1 MDERIDR
8 LLSLAETQHATI
20 VELGQQVTRQAEQI
34 GLLVQSVALLLG
46 EELGAPV
53 PEDGQ
58 EGEAGRT
65 DLDGNPY

>member
-8 LLSLAETQHATI
+8 LLALAETQHTTI

-46 EELGAPV
+46 EELGVPV
-53 PEDGQ
+53 PEDGH
-58 EGEAGRT
+58 GDEAART
-65 DLDGNPY
+65 DLDGKPY

>member
-8 LLSLAETQHATI
+8 LLSLAATQHATI

-46 EELGAPV
+46 EELGSPV

-58 EGEAGRT
+58 EGEAART

>member
-8 LLSLAETQHATI
+8 LLALAETQHATI
-20 VELGQQVTRQAEQI
+20 VELGRQVTQQAEQI
-34 GLLVQSVALLLG
+34 GLLVQSIALLLG

-58 EGEAGRT
+58 EGEAART

>member
-53 PEDGQ
+53 PEDSPD
-58 EGEAGRT
+58 GEAART
-65 DLDGNPY
+65 DLDGNSY

>member
-20 VELGQQVTRQAEQI
+20 VVLGQQVTRQAEQI

-53 PEDGQ
+53 PEDSPD
-58 EGEAGRT
+58 GEAART
-65 DLDGNPY
+65 DLDGNSY

>member
-20 VELGQQVTRQAEQI
+20 VELGQQITRQAEQI

-58 EGEAGRT
+58 EAEAGRT

>member
-34 GLLVQSVALLLG
+34 GLLVQAVALLLG
-46 EELGAPV
+46 EEAGAPV
-53 PEDGQ
+53 QDESAEP
-58 EGEAGRT
+58 GRV

>member
-1 MDERIDR
+1 MDDRIDKLVLTTAQ
-8 LLSLAETQHATI
+8 LLAANAELLAAVRE
-20 VELGQQVTRQAEQI
+20 QAVHNAM
-34 GLLVQSVALLLG
+34 LVQSVALLLG